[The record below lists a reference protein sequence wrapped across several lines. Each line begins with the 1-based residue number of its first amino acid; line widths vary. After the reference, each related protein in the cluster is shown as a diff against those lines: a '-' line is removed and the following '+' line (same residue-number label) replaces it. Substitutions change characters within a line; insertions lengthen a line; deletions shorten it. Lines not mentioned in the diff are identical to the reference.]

1 MLAVGGSFKE
11 TDIAM
16 VDCASSSSGMG
27 EGFFV
32 SGFLVVGEGVALVFV
47 VGLGTTDVVDDPLL
61 GGLFTGDGAL
71 DNVGTDELG
80 DGTLLSGSFT
90 GDGALDD
97 DGTNVVGDGDAT
109 LLGELFT
116 GDGELD
122 DAGTD
127 VDGTLLGVFAL
138 LVLTTSTAEVSTRP
152 SSCAR
157 VDHTRS
163 SIAAVPLTEPQSISI
178 APMNEPSF
186 GLTRVSPAIC
196 SPGFTVQA
204 WPDSSTF
211 SAANAAANVS
221 FRPPN
226 EIRADTMPATVVG
239 NVENGKPCVGRAWI
253 SVVIV
258 CVDWYVATVSTC
270 VYRATSADVG
280 DEVDSSSLSNTN
292 SSGIKLRLSGTESS
306 VAVVRVG
313 VRVVRS
319 KKSRFKVILDLHDAG
334 WCRGVTV

>member
-1 MLAVGGSFKE
+1 
-11 TDIAM
+11 
-16 VDCASSSSGMG
+16 MG
-27 EGFFV
+27 EGVVFV

-47 VGLGTTDVVDDPLL
+47 AGLGTTDVVGDGDGTLIGESL
-61 GGLFTGDGAL
+61 TGDGAL
-71 DNVGTDELG
+71 DNAGTDELG
-80 DGTLLSGSFT
+80 TLLRGSFT

-97 DGTNVVGDGDAT
+97 DGTTVIIGDGDGCDGT
-109 LLGELFT
+109 LLGELLT
-116 GDGELD
+116 GDGALD

-127 VDGTLLGVFAL
+127 DGTLLGVFAL

-163 SIAAVPLTEPQSISI
+163 SIAVVPSTEPQSISI

-239 NVENGKPCVGRAWI
+239 NVGNGKPYAGRVWF
-253 SVVIV
+253 SLVMV
-258 CVDWYVATVSTC
+258 CVD
-270 VYRATSADVG
+270 
-280 DEVDSSSLSNTN
+280 
-292 SSGIKLRLSGTESS
+292 
-306 VAVVRVG
+306 
-313 VRVVRS
+313 
-319 KKSRFKVILDLHDAG
+319 
-334 WCRGVTV
+334 

>member
-16 VDCASSSSGMG
+16 VDCVSSSTGMG
-27 EGFFV
+27 EGVVV
-32 SGFLVVGEGVALVFV
+32 SGFLVAGEGVALFFV
-47 VGLGTTDVVDDPLL
+47 AGLGTLI
-61 GGLFTGDGAL
+61 GGSLTGDGAL
-71 DNVGTDELG
+71 DAVGTNVVGVGEGTLLGGSLTGDGALESAGTDELGDG

-90 GDGALDD
+90 GDG
-97 DGTNVVGDGDAT
+97 
-109 LLGELFT
+109 
-116 GDGELD
+116 ELD

-127 VDGTLLGVFAL
+127 DGTLLGVFAF

-226 EIRADTMPATVVG
+226 EIRADIMPATVVG
-239 NVENGKPCVGRAWI
+239 NVGNGKPYAGRVWF
-253 SVVIV
+253 SLVMV
-258 CVDWYVATVSTC
+258 CVD
-270 VYRATSADVG
+270 
-280 DEVDSSSLSNTN
+280 
-292 SSGIKLRLSGTESS
+292 
-306 VAVVRVG
+306 
-313 VRVVRS
+313 
-319 KKSRFKVILDLHDAG
+319 
-334 WCRGVTV
+334 

>member
-1 MLAVGGSFKE
+1 VVMLAVGGSFKE

-16 VDCASSSSGMG
+16 VDCVSSSTGMG
-27 EGFFV
+27 EGVVV
-32 SGFLVVGEGVALVFV
+32 SGFLVAGEGVALVFV
-47 VGLGTTDVVDDPLL
+47 AGLGTLI
-61 GGLFTGDGAL
+61 GGSLTGDGAL
-71 DNVGTDELG
+71 DAVGTNVVGVGEGTLLGGSLTGDGALESAGTDELG
-80 DGTLLSGSFT
+80 DGDGRLLSGSFT

-97 DGTNVVGDGDAT
+97 DGTNVVGDGDGT

-163 SIAAVPLTEPQSISI
+163 SIAVVPSTAPQSISI

-196 SPGFTVQA
+196 SPGSTVQA
-204 WPDSSTF
+204 RPDSSTF
-211 SAANAAANVS
+211 SAANATANVS

-239 NVENGKPCVGRAWI
+239 NVENGKPCAGRVWF
-253 SVVIV
+253 SLVIV
-258 CVDWYVATVSTC
+258 CVD
-270 VYRATSADVG
+270 
-280 DEVDSSSLSNTN
+280 
-292 SSGIKLRLSGTESS
+292 
-306 VAVVRVG
+306 
-313 VRVVRS
+313 
-319 KKSRFKVILDLHDAG
+319 
-334 WCRGVTV
+334 